1 MTKKR
6 IVIAGL
12 GDAGLLSAIQLNKKF
27 DVIGVSPKPCLV
39 SGQEL
44 GPRLARP
51 QDWQENYLIDYDQ
64 FKGLK
69 GVDIR
74 HAKVSEIFADENKI
88 NLVAY
93 DGSQETLTYD
103 ALVISSGTRNGF
115 WRTGHFENNDD
126 IQRNLTE
133 KSEAILSAARVAII
147 GGGPTAVSVASNV
160 KEMRPEAEVHLFFSQ
175 EMPLPTYHP
184 RTRRKVE
191 KFLKNQEVVLHPLH
205 RADVPEELDV
215 EAFSNDPISWSTGQ
229 PPFNADLTLWAI
241 GKLTPNNEFIPP
253 EMLTNDGFVKSDSF
267 LRVPEHNNVFTVGDI
282 AKTDDNRSS
291 ARNAGH
297 LVLAHNIKA
306 FLEGHSEK
314 MKPFKPPRYRWGSI
328 LGVQKKG
335 LSIFTPNGERV
346 GISPWWVKNL
356 LFPVFVWRLIYQGL
370 EKRR

>member
-1 MTKKR
+1 MGKKR

-12 GDAGLLSAIQLNKKF
+12 GDAGLLSAIQLNKNF
-27 DVIGVSPKPCLV
+27 DVIGISPKPCLV

-51 QDWQENYLIDYDQ
+51 KDWEENYLIDYDR

-69 GVDIR
+69 GVEIR
-74 HAKVSEIFADENKI
+74 HAKVSGIMARENKI
-88 NLVAY
+88 SLIGY
-93 DGSQETLTYD
+93 DGLPDTLAYD
-103 ALVISSGTRNGF
+103 ALVISSGTQNGF
-115 WRTGHFENNDD
+115 WRNGYFENSDD

-133 KSEAILSAARVAII
+133 KSEAILSATRIAII

-160 KEMRPEAEVHLFFSQ
+160 KEMRPESEVHLFFSQ

-191 KFLKNQEVVLHPLH
+191 KFLQKQEVVLHPLH
-205 RADVPEELDV
+205 RADVPADLDV
-215 EAFSNDPISWSTGQ
+215 EAFSSDPISWSTGQ
-229 PPFNADLTLWAI
+229 PPFEADVTLWAI
-241 GKLTPNNEFIPP
+241 GKLSPNNEFIPAD
-253 EMLTNDGFVKSDSF
+253 MLAEDGFVRADDF
-267 LRVPEHNNVFTVGDI
+267 LRVPGYENVFTVGDI

-297 LVLAHNIKA
+297 LVLAHNVKS
-306 FLEGHSEK
+306 FLEGRDEK
-314 MKPFKPPRYRWGSI
+314 LKPFKPPRYRWGSI
-328 LGVQKKG
+328 LGFQKKG

-356 LFPVFVWRLIYQGL
+356 LFPVFVWQLIYQGL

>member
-1 MTKKR
+1 MVRKR

-27 DVIGVSPKPCLV
+27 EVIGISPKPCLV

-51 QDWQENYLIDYDQ
+51 RDWEENYLIDYDR

-74 HAKVSEIFADENKI
+74 HAKVSEIIADENKI
-88 NLVAY
+88 GLIGY

-115 WRTGHFENNDD
+115 WRTSHFENYDD
-126 IQRNLTE
+126 VLRNLTE
-133 KSEAILSAARVAII
+133 KSEAILSANRLAII
-147 GGGPTAVSVASNV
+147 GGGPTAVSVASNI
-160 KEMRPEAEVHLFFSQ
+160 KEMRSDAEVNLFFSQ
-175 EMPLPTYHP
+175 KTPLPSYHL

-191 KFLKNQEVVLHPLH
+191 KLLKSQGVVLHPLH
-205 RADVPEELDV
+205 RANVPKDLDI
-215 EAFSNDPISWSTGQ
+215 EAFSNDPISWTTGQ
-229 PPFNADLTLWAI
+229 EPFDADLTLWAI
-241 GKLTPNNEFIPP
+241 GKLTPNNEFIPAD
-253 EMLTNDGFVKSDSF
+253 MLTSDGFVNSNSF
-267 LRVPEHNNVFTVGDI
+267 LGVAGYDNVFTVGDI
-282 AKTDDNRSS
+282 ANTDYNRSS

-297 LVLAHNIKA
+297 LILAHNVKA
-306 FLEGHSEK
+306 YLEGRSVK

-346 GISPWWVKNL
+346 GISPWWVKNV
-356 LFPVFVWRLIYQGL
+356 LFPIFVWKLIYQGL
-370 EKRR
+370 EKR